1 MESLTWDHWSERAA
15 LLRGNNC
22 VIAHLGTVQPHVGT
36 VQTHLGTV
44 QPHLGTGLASV
55 QPDPGAHTGGVQ
67 PQLSPSPPRAR
78 ASVQATYSQDAAEKG
93 LALAGRLPSGLLKV
107 YNLLA
112 LT

>member
-78 ASVQATYSQDAAEKG
+78 AAVPGTIQRFP
-93 LALAGRLPSGLLKV
+93 LRLKRE
-107 YNLLA
+107 
-112 LT
+112 

>member
-1 MESLTWDHWSERAA
+1 M
-15 LLRGNNC
+15 
-22 VIAHLGTVQPHVGT
+22 IAHLGTVQPHVGT

-78 ASVQATYSQDAAEKG
+78 ASVQGTPRG
-93 LALAGRLPSGLLKV
+93 IGGVWLVTVPLLRLE
-107 YNLLA
+107 
-112 LT
+112 

>member
-1 MESLTWDHWSERAA
+1 M
-15 LLRGNNC
+15 
-22 VIAHLGTVQPHVGT
+22 QPHVGT

-78 ASVQATYSQDAAEKG
+78 ASVQATFMGEG
-93 LALAGRLPSGLLKV
+93 MV
-107 YNLLA
+107 
-112 LT
+112 LTLILIFNPYLIVPGETR